1 MTSRSERRNKTL
13 LTDRSVSYCVAM
25 SKGEA
30 TKAAIVK
37 AAIVILGR
45 EGPDGFSASSIAR
58 EAGVSKANVF
68 HHFARIDEIPLAA
81 FEALGAELFGA
92 SAIGEGPLE
101 VWLPAL
107 GDGIADIVERN
118 RGFLNAYFVFF
129 SKSLFD
135 ANLRA
140 RLASG
145 AEALLA
151 PLGEALR
158 AGRSEAEANALARQI
173 AMMIDGYALHL
184 LVTGTGAEAREAWK
198 SFARRVLGGR
208 A

>member
-1 MTSRSERRNKTL
+1 MGGSEFF
-13 LTDRSVSYCVAM
+13 V
-25 SKGEA
+25 
-30 TKAAIVK
+30 
-37 AAIVILGR
+37 
-45 EGPDGFSASSIAR
+45 
-58 EAGVSKANVF
+58 
-68 HHFARIDEIPLAA
+68 
-81 FEALGAELFGA
+81 A

-135 ANLRA
+135 VSLRA

-158 AGRSEAEANALARQI
+158 AGRSEAEANTLARQI

-184 LVTGTGAEAREAWK
+184 LVTGTGAETREAWK
-198 SFARRVLGGR
+198 SFARQVLAGLPNGR
-208 A
+208 R